1 MRACEE
7 EALEKARL
15 EAPLDH
21 ADLVA
26 LLGLSDS
33 EAVDALFEC
42 AYEIKAR
49 YVGRV
54 AYFRGIVECSNFCT
68 KDCLYCGI
76 RRSNT
81 RVERFEMDE
90 AEIVREALWAFEAK
104 YGSCVIQSGERSDP
118 AWVEKIE
125 RVVRKIKEE
134 TDNQLGITLSLGEQ
148 TEETYRRWREAG
160 AHRYLLRIETSSP
173 SLYQAFHPDDHSFE
187 LRVECLHRLR
197 RTGWQVGTGVM
208 MGLPGQTLEDLADDL
223 FFFREMDI
231 DMIGMGP
238 YIPHADTPLGQ
249 QSGSYSESQK
259 REAFLL
265 GLKMIAV
272 ARLFLKDVNI
282 AAATALQ
289 ALDPAGREKGLRAGA
304 NVIMPNLTDTSLRP
318 KYQLYDGK
326 PCLDENSTMCRGC
339 LERRIQGI
347 GETIGWNHW
356 GDAPHYQHRIHKN
369 TPLSMEEGGSA

>member
-1 MRACEE
+1 MRSHER
-7 EALEKARL
+7 EALEKARS
-15 EAPLDH
+15 EAPLEH
-21 ADLVA
+21 TDLLA
-26 LLGLSDS
+26 LLGLSEP
-33 EAVDALFEC
+33 EAVDALFAC
-42 AYEIKAR
+42 AYEIKSR

-54 AYFRGIVECSNFCT
+54 AYFRGIVECSNLCT

-81 RVERFEMDE
+81 QVERFEMDE

-104 YGSCVIQSGERSDP
+104 YGSCVIQAGERSDP
-118 AWVEKIE
+118 AWVEQIE
-125 RVVRKIKEE
+125 RVVWRIKKE

-148 TEETYRRWREAG
+148 TEETYRRWRDAG
-160 AHRYLLRIETSSP
+160 AHRYLLRIETSNP
-173 SLYQAFHPDDHSFE
+173 LLYQALHPDDHSFE
-187 LRVECLHRLR
+187 HRVECLHRLR

-208 MGLPGQTLEDLADDL
+208 MGLPGQTLEDLTDDL

-249 QSGSYSESQK
+249 QTGLYSETQQQ
-259 REAFLL
+259 EAFLL

-289 ALDPAGREKGLRAGA
+289 ALDSAGREKGLRAGA

-347 GETIGWNHW
+347 GETIGWEQW
-356 GDAPHYQHRIHKN
+356 GDAPHYHRR
-369 TPLSMEEGGSA
+369 TSEY